1 MKSNIKMLTFFER
14 NKLFQNPF
22 FLFLPFL
29 IVFFLFVLYNRNA
42 PLASDS
48 HVYLMF
54 ANNLLNGFYSPP
66 APNFNLIEGPGLPI
80 ILIPFVAFKLPLI
93 SFSFLNAIFQ
103 YLSIV
108 FLFKSLRYYLPLI
121 KAILFAAFFAS
132 CYSSYYLLSSIVTEP
147 LSLFLI
153 SLLIYY
159 IINSYNSSQ
168 KKFIFIAGFLLGYM
182 ALVKVIFPYVLITL
196 LIYFAI
202 MTVFYKNINYKKGL
216 TITLV
221 AMVVILPYMIYT
233 YNLTGKLFYFGSA
246 GNDTFYWMSTPYEY
260 EYGSWN
266 NSKFDANANGPEK
279 KLGMELLKANHQ
291 ANFDKI
297 EDMSTLEKDDAL
309 MEMALTNIK
318 NHPTKYLKNCVA
330 NISRLFFSFPKSYTF
345 EVMMN
350 KVWYFSILYVL
361 ILFSLLM
368 TIVHWRSIALS
379 IQVVFILSFIYLGG
393 SCLVSV
399 DNRQLILILPA
410 LILWIGYVFH
420 KTVVI
425 KTFDKNSESND

>member
-1 MKSNIKMLTFFER
+1 MKTNFEISTFFER
-14 NKLFQNPF
+14 NKLLQNPF
-22 FLFLPFL
+22 FLFSPFL
-29 IVFFLFVLYNRNA
+29 ILFFLYVLINQHA

-66 APNFNLIEGPGLPI
+66 APNFNLVEGPGLPI

-108 FLFKSLRYYLPLI
+108 FLFKSLRHYLPLL
-121 KAILFAAFFAS
+121 KAILFATFYAC

-147 LSLFLI
+147 LFLFLI
-153 SLLIYY
+153 SLLLYF
-159 IINSYNSSQ
+159 IINCYNSSQ
-168 KKFIFIAGFLLGYM
+168 KKFIFFAGFILGFM

-196 LIYFAI
+196 LIYFVI

-216 TITLV
+216 SITLV

-233 YNLTGKLFYFGSA
+233 YNLTGKFFYFGSA

-279 KLGMELLKANHQ
+279 KLGTELLKANHQ

-297 EDMSTLEKDDAL
+297 EKMNTLEKDDAL
-309 MEMALTNIK
+309 MEMALNNIK

-330 NISRLFFSFPKSYTF
+330 NVSRLLFSFPKSYTF

-350 KVWYFSILYVL
+350 KIWYFSILYVL
-361 ILFSLLM
+361 ILFSLFM
-368 TIVHWRSIALS
+368 TILHWRSINLS

-393 SCLVSV
+393 SSLVSV

-425 KTFDKNSESND
+425 KTFDKNSESNV